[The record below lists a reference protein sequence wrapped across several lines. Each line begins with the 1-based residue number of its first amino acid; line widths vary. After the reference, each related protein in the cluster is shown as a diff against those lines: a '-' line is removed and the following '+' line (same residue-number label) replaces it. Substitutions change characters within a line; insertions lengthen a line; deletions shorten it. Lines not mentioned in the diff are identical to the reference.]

1 MWKGTAETLKA
12 KATIIKTM
20 PKTAPVRY
28 QQQGMENYSYAP
40 TSLEECPIGLGKE
53 QI

>member
-12 KATIIKTM
+12 KPTIIKTI
-20 PKTAPVRY
+20 PNTAPEFASFKFIEIICY
-28 QQQGMENYSYAP
+28 EKFMG
-40 TSLEECPIGLGKE
+40 